1 MRPSSPV
8 DQNETVTAQPPPRT
22 RSTAGLRIKSG
33 LRAGA
38 EKPKEQYL
46 TYELKNVLIS

>member
-1 MRPSSPV
+1 MRPISPV
-8 DQNETVTAQPPPRT
+8 DQNETATSERPPRA
-22 RSTAGLRIKSG
+22 RSTAGLRVKSG
-33 LRAGA
+33 VRAGA

>member
-1 MRPSSPV
+1 MRPSSPA
-8 DQNETVTAQPPPRT
+8 DQNETATSQPPRA

-33 LRAGA
+33 VRAGT